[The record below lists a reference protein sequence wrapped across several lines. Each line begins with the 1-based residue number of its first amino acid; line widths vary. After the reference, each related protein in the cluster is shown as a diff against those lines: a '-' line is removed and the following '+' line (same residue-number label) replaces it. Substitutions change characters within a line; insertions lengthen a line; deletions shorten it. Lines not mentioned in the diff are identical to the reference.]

1 MPSCT
6 KGETS
11 VRHTFWKSSLLSFQ
25 KAITASMP
33 DSRRLDNPLRS
44 PPSSALTAIAQ
55 QKVFKDDVSLAPRKR
70 HAACSAS
77 YVMKRGLLSGFDFD

>member
-1 MPSCT
+1 MS
-6 KGETS
+6 
-11 VRHTFWKSSLLSFQ
+11 
-25 KAITASMP
+25 

-44 PPSSALTAIAQ
+44 PPSSASAAIAQ

-77 YVMKRGLLSGFDFD
+77 YVLKPALWSGFDFNQLVERLAVRACKRT